1 MPASVERHQGP
12 IQGKGGS
19 VADRQVVENP
29 IEDRELAG
37 SEIGLAQ
44 RSADRPIRG
53 SDHPLLELLIV
64 LAKRKSFILKFV
76 CAVALGALVIALLL
90 PDTYTANAGVLPAR
104 RDQSLPA
111 ALTNQ
116 PGFPRG
122 SNLSDLCLAMLHSET
137 VANRLI
143 DRFDLMKVYGARL
156 RTDARKSLANRTEIN
171 LDKDGV
177 VSISVDDRNP
187 QRAADLTNGYV
198 EELEAL
204 AKSLA
209 AAQAH
214 KQREFFANQVTAAS
228 GELANAEQSFKK
240 TEEKTGLVVFDPQT
254 QILIKAAADM
264 RARVAAQEVRV
275 EWMRSFA
282 APENPAL
289 VRATQELAAL
299 RDQESKLETGDRSQ
313 PGIDVPLGNVPAS
326 SLEYERS
333 LREVEFREALVSL
346 LKQQLEA
353 MRVDEERTDLTVQ
366 PVVQMLDKAAP
377 PEKASAPHRFVIV
390 LSVTSLA
397 ILLAVLVVSAMEK
410 IDRAKLGRKPPV
422 RVPLYTYHPQELSEK
437 IWKSG

>member
-1 MPASVERHQGP
+1 M
-12 IQGKGGS
+12 
-19 VADRQVVENP
+19 ADRQVVENP
-29 IEDRELAG
+29 IEGRKLAG

-44 RSADRPIRG
+44 RSADRPTRG

-64 LAKRKSFILKFV
+64 LAKSKSFILKFV
-76 CAVALGALVIALLL
+76 CAAALGALVIALLL
-90 PDTYTANAGVLPAR
+90 PDTYTANAGVLPAGP
-104 RDQSLPA
+104 DQSLTA
-111 ALTNQ
+111 ELTNQ
-116 PGFPRG
+116 LSFPRG
-122 SNLSDLCLAMLHSET
+122 SNLSDLFVAMLHSEM

-156 RTDARKSLANRTEIN
+156 RTDARMSLAKRTEIN

-209 AAQAH
+209 VAQAH
-214 KQREFFANQVTAAS
+214 KQREFFANQVTATS
-228 GELANAEQSFKK
+228 GELANAEQSLKK

-254 QILIKAAADM
+254 QVMIQAAAAM

-282 APENPAL
+282 APENPGL

-299 RDQESKLETGDRSQ
+299 RDQESKLETGDGSQ
-313 PGIDVPLGNVPAS
+313 PGIDVPLGNVPAAS
-326 SLEYERS
+326 VEYERS
-333 LREVEFREALVSL
+333 LREVKFREALVSL

-353 MRVDEERTDLTVQ
+353 VRVDEERADLTVQ
-366 PVVQMLDKAAP
+366 PVVQMLDKAVP
-377 PEKASAPHRFVIV
+377 PEKASAPHRFLIV
-390 LSVTSLA
+390 LSVTA
-397 ILLAVLVVSAMEK
+397 FAMLLAVVVAPVMDKME
-410 IDRAKLGRKPPV
+410 RARRMRKPPA
-422 RVPLYTYHPQELSEK
+422 RVPLYTYHLEERPESLR
-437 IWKSG
+437 KSG

>member
-1 MPASVERHQGP
+1 M
-12 IQGKGGS
+12 
-19 VADRQVVENP
+19 ADRQVVENP
-29 IEDRELAG
+29 IEDRKLAG

-44 RSADRPIRG
+44 RSADRPTRG

-64 LAKRKSFILKFV
+64 LAKRKSFVLKFV
-76 CAVALGALVIALLL
+76 CAAALGALVIALLL
-90 PDTYTANAGVLPAR
+90 PDTYTANAGVLPAG
-104 RDQSLPA
+104 RDQSLTA
-111 ALTNQ
+111 NQ
-116 PGFPRG
+116 RSFPRG
-122 SNLSDLCLAMLHSET
+122 SNLSDLCVAMLHSEA

-143 DRFDLMKVYGARL
+143 DRFDLMKIYGARL
-156 RTDARKSLANRTEIN
+156 RTDARKILANRTEIN
-171 LDKDGV
+171 LGKDGV

-209 AAQAH
+209 AAQTH
-214 KQREFFANQVTAAS
+214 KQKEFFANQVTAAS
-228 GELANAEQSFKK
+228 GELANAEQSLKK

-254 QILIKAAADM
+254 QVLIKSAAAM

-282 APENPAL
+282 APQNPGL

-299 RDQESKLETGDRSQ
+299 HDQESKLETGDGSR
-313 PGIDVPLGNVPAS
+313 PGIYVPLGNLPAS
-326 SLEYERS
+326 SMEYERS

-353 MRVDEERTDLTVQ
+353 MRVDEERSDLTVQ
-366 PVVQMLDKAAP
+366 PVVQMLDKAAL
-377 PEKASAPHRFVIV
+377 PEKASAPHRFLIV
-390 LSVTSLA
+390 LSVTSFA

-422 RVPLYTYHPQELSEK
+422 RVPLYTYHLQDLSEK
-437 IWKSG
+437 MRKSG